1 MKRVHLII
9 SGSVVGVFFRNFV
22 RTNAEKLGLTG
33 FVKNL
38 DDSVEVVCEGSETD
52 LLELVRLCKLGPSSS
67 RVSNVSVKWSD
78 YNNEFDSFSTNY

>member
-9 SGSVVGVFFRNFV
+9 SGSVQGVFFRDFV
-22 RTNAEKLGLTG
+22 RTTAEELDLTG

-38 DDSVEVVCEGSETD
+38 TDSVEVIAEGSETN
-52 LLELVRLCKLGPSSS
+52 LLELIRLCKIGSSTS
-67 RVSNVSVKWSD
+67 RVSNVSVKWTD